1 LALRVIEIFHSIQ
14 GESSFAGRPCV
25 FVRLAGCNLRC
36 RWCDTPYS
44 WEGGTAMSL
53 DEIAAA
59 ACRYPCKLV
68 EITGGEPLMHE
79 ETPSLARRFLDLG
92 YEVLVETNGT
102 FPVTVLDPRAR
113 AIIDVKPPSSG
124 ESGRTAPV
132 NLADGRV
139 NDELK
144 FVLAHRADFDHA
156 VSILRQYRP
165 RHEHIHFSPATG
177 HLDPAELA
185 AWILDSGHNVRL
197 SLQLHKIIWHP
208 DARGV

>member
-1 LALRVIEIFHSIQ
+1 MALEVIEIFHSIQ
-14 GESSFAGRPCV
+14 GESSHAGRPCV

-53 DEIAAA
+53 GDIVSAVA
-59 ACRYPCKLV
+59 RFPCKLV
-68 EITGGEPLMHE
+68 EITGGEPLMQG
-79 ETPSLARRFLDLG
+79 ETTALARRFLELG
-92 YEVLVETNGT
+92 YDVLMETNGT
-102 FPVTVLDPRAR
+102 YPVTALDPRVG

-124 ESGRTAPV
+124 VSGRTAPDNLV
-132 NLADGRV
+132 NERPH
-139 NDELK
+139 DELK
-144 FVLAHRADFDHA
+144 FVLADRADFDHA
-156 VSILRQYRP
+156 VAILREYRP
-165 RHEHIHFSPATG
+165 RHKHIHFSPATG

-185 AWILDSGHNVRL
+185 AWILDSGLDVRL